1 MRLLVAA
8 ADPLKL
14 WLSVPE
20 ALALGLPDAWP
31 LPELQPDVLM
41 LTRELW
47 LWVKEAE
54 KEALREA
61 ERESAPELL

>member
-1 MRLLVAA
+1 MAA
-8 ADPLKL
+8 AELLKL
-14 WLSVPE
+14 WLPVPE
-20 ALALGLPDAWP
+20 VLVLGLPDAWP

-47 LWVKEAE
+47 LWLWEAE

-61 ERESAPELL
+61 ERESAPLLL